1 MKNPLLFILIL
12 LSNSVSFSAAT
23 TSALDI
29 KTYKYAF
36 SKKDNFKVSYA
47 DYPAGEDE
55 FYELNYKNGAKL
67 PHEINTQHPHGLK
80 ISGNNHSDDL
90 FMYAYKKITGLKPN
104 TPYHVSFSLEFAANA
119 PTGSS
124 GVGGSPGDSVF
135 VKIGAV
141 NQEPQRFID
150 EDHYYKI
157 ALDKGNQLQD
167 GKDMIFIGTVGVD
180 TQDSIYRLKTLP
192 YLPDEVMQKKLT
204 QFRVTTD
211 NQGQAWVVF
220 GTDSGYEATSTF
232 FYTNLSLTFK
242 EVSATSLHPI
252 DAPLQSIK

>member
-1 MKNPLLFILIL
+1 MEKSLLFILIF
-12 LSNSVSFSAAT
+12 LSTTFSFSAEN
-23 TSALDI
+23 TSPPDI
-29 KTYKYAF
+29 KSYKYTF

-47 DYPAGEDE
+47 DYPAGQDE
-55 FYELNYKNGAKL
+55 FYELDYQNGAKL
-67 PHEINTQHPHGLK
+67 PGEINAQHPHGLK

-90 FMYAYKKITGLKPN
+90 FMYAYKKISGLKPN
-104 TPYHVSFSLEFAANA
+104 TLYHVSFSLEFAANA
-119 PTGSS
+119 PTGST

-192 YLPDEVMQKKLT
+192 YLPDAIRQEKLAH
-204 QFRVTTD
+204 FKVTSN

-220 GTDSGYEATSTF
+220 GTDSGYEATSTLY
-232 FYTNLSLTFK
+232 YTNLSLTFK
-242 EVSATSLHPI
+242 ELCAI
-252 DAPLQSIK
+252 